1 MAIPPAR
8 CFYLSREKRQI
19 LIEKEGGF
27 CMNSAFRKKKHRISG
42 AHITRWLFVLPAMVV
57 VICLLIYPVLS
68 TVFYSFTNRTMIR
81 TTFSM
86 VGFKNY
92 IAILT
97 DKNFYNAFVHSLIWT
112 IGSVAA
118 QLIVGFIGALC
129 LNRVKNRV
137 AKSLFRIICIIP
149 WAFPAIATA
158 MTWKWMLNGIY
169 GFVPTLLMNLG
180 LSDGLVQFLSSS
192 GLAMPTMI
200 FINVWFGAPLI
211 MVNVYAALQT
221 IPQDQYEAAQI
232 DGANGWQ
239 SFGHITVPH
248 IRTVVGLLVVLRTVW
263 VFNNFDLIYMITSG
277 GPAGSTT
284 TMPLYIYDTGWTGR
298 MVGKASAASILLLL
312 FLIIITVLYFS
323 VIGRWEKE
331 DK

>member
-1 MAIPPAR
+1 
-8 CFYLSREKRQI
+8 
-19 LIEKEGGF
+19 
-27 CMNSAFRKKKHRISG
+27 
-42 AHITRWLFVLPAMVV
+42 
-57 VICLLIYPVLS
+57 
-68 TVFYSFTNRTMIR
+68 MIR

-92 IAILT
+92 ITILK
-97 DKNFYNAFVHSLIWT
+97 DKNFYNAFLHSLIWT
-112 IGSVAA
+112 VGSVAG
-118 QLIVGFIGALC
+118 QLVVGFIGALC
-129 LNRVKNRV
+129 LNRIKNRV
-137 AKSLFRIICIIP
+137 AKNIFRIICIIP

-158 MTWKWMLNGIY
+158 MTWKWLLNGIY
-169 GFVPTLLMNLG
+169 GFIPTALMKLG
-180 LSDGLVQFLSSS
+180 ISDGLIQFLSSS
-192 GLAMPTMI
+192 SLAMPTLM

-232 DGANGWQ
+232 DGANSAQ
-239 SFGHITVPH
+239 SFRHITVPH

-284 TMPLYIYDTGWTGR
+284 TMPLYIYDAGWTGR

-312 FLIIITVLYFS
+312 FLIIITLLYFK
-323 VIGRWEKE
+323 VIGKWEKE
-331 DK
+331 DR

>member
-1 MAIPPAR
+1 
-8 CFYLSREKRQI
+8 
-19 LIEKEGGF
+19 
-27 CMNSAFRKKKHRISG
+27 MNSASQKRKHRMGG
-42 AHITRWLFVLPAMVV
+42 ARITRWLFVLPAMIV

-86 VGFKNY
+86 VGLKNY
-92 IAILT
+92 ITILS

-118 QLIVGFIGALC
+118 QLLVGFTGALC
-129 LNRVKNRV
+129 LNRVKNHT

-169 GFVPTLLMNLG
+169 GFIPTLLMNLG

-239 SFGHITVPH
+239 SFGYITVPH

-312 FLIIITVLYFS
+312 FLIIITVLYFK